1 MTSCAVLQVS
11 CTWSEASLGA
21 LLSRLIT
28 SPLSKGHSEGFGLSA
43 CVKGGVSKSH
53 MIQEVSTFMLALMC
67 MPLQPLQQASSW
79 VSPRWCSLACR
90 LLEACRLS
98 LAVCRTSGNS

>member
-53 MIQEVSTFMLALMC
+53 MIQEVSTARAVTACTDVHAVTALATGL
-67 MPLQPLQQASSW
+67 LLGQPALVQ
-79 VSPRWCSLACR
+79 
-90 LLEACRLS
+90 
-98 LAVCRTSGNS
+98 SGL

>member
-53 MIQEVSTFMLALMC
+53 MIQEVSLHVGTDVHAVTALATGL
-67 MPLQPLQQASSW
+67 LR
-79 VSPRWCSLACR
+79 VSRRWCSLACR
-90 LLEACRLS
+90 LLEA
-98 LAVCRTSGNS
+98 